1 MSQRYL
7 PWILIFLSGCGP
19 RFHQPGDEGPLPVE
33 VSLPIEREVRD
44 KEEFTGR
51 LDAVFS
57 LDVKPQVTGKLLT
70 MPFKE
75 GTEIK
80 KGDLLFEIDPEQYQ
94 AQVDISKADV
104 QLMKAKLILAQA
116 DNKRAKKIRVDN
128 PAAISQQDLDK
139 YDAAE
144 KEAAAAVDS
153 SSSKLT
159 YADINLKWCKIK
171 SDIDGQISR
180 YYLTTGNLVN
190 QNTTL
195 LTTVVSVDPIYAYF
209 DVDERT
215 LLRARDAI
223 AKGRIK
229 EPQPGQIEVFIGLT
243 NEQGFPHE
251 GLVNFVNNKVDPLTG
266 TITVRGVFKN
276 PKGPKGPRL
285 MSPGMFVRIL
295 LPLSDPYSALLVAEK
310 VILTDQG
317 MKFVYIVDESNK
329 VIKQPVTAGASQP
342 DGFKVVT
349 GIKKTDRIAVSN
361 LQQLREDLVVNPDK
375 IPMETV
381 PVPGRREGGTGRT
394 VP

>member
-1 MSQRYL
+1 MSHRTL

-19 RFHQPGDEGPLPVE
+19 RFHPPTEEGPLDLE
-33 VSLPIEREVRD
+33 VSLPVEREVRD

-75 GTEIK
+75 GAEVK

-94 AQVDISKADV
+94 AQVDINKADV
-104 QLMKAKLILAQA
+104 LLMKAKLTLAQA
-116 DNKRAKKIRVDN
+116 DNKRAKKIRLDN

-139 YDAAE
+139 YEAAE

-190 QNTTL
+190 QNTTV

-209 DVDERT
+209 DMDERT
-215 LLRARDAI
+215 LLRVRDAI
-223 AKGRIK
+223 ARGRIK
-229 EPQPGQIEVFIGLT
+229 EPRPGEIEVFIGLT

-251 GLVNFVNNKVDPLTG
+251 GLVNFINNKVDPLTG

-276 PKGPKGPRL
+276 PKGPRGPRL
-285 MSPGMFVRIL
+285 MSPGMFVRVL
-295 LPLSDPYSALLVAEK
+295 LPLSDPYQALLVAEK
-310 VILTDQG
+310 TILTDQG
-317 MKFVYIVDESNK
+317 QKFVFLVDENNVVK
-329 VIKQPVTAGASQP
+329 KQFITVGAGQP
-342 DGFKVVT
+342 DGLKVVT
-349 GIKKTDRIAVSN
+349 GIKKTDRIAVSS
-361 LQQLREDLVVNPDK
+361 LQQLREDLKVNPDR
-375 IPMETV
+375 IPMEDV
-381 PVPGRREGGTGRT
+381 QKGIRR
-394 VP
+394 